1 MPYSWGRKYWRKNLP
16 NDEVNLKQVSMLSGP
31 AAVAQLVK
39 NRTTAH
45 KSGGS
50 NPVAIKRNYKMAV
63 E

>member
-1 MPYSWGRKYWRKNLP
+1 MLDEKLPDDEKNLR
-16 NDEVNLKQVSMLSGP
+16 QVSLLPGP

-45 KSGGS
+45 KSGDS